1 MKERIIEWLD
11 SLDEKAAAL
20 RMVFHLRHD
29 RETIKGKRLLEAPR
43 SQGQPELLPYHAL

>member
-11 SLDEKAAAL
+11 SLDE
-20 RMVFHLRHD
+20 RHD